1 MRLTIINGQLTE
13 CKVYGIYNN
22 VDGGFVLDYLELH
35 SNGHKYLV
43 PKEQDFYYNTD
54 NYEKEQPHKI
64 QGSTCFS
71 FKGYYYKDCYY
82 EKDNQLRKFNLF
94 EDVKQLKADLNGN
107 AEVIDGE
114 APTGKCWGS
123 KEEYLAYHDYTVK
136 KDDGTIEHHKGFLSK
151 LLFDDKQKEIFERL
165 KAVIKEARDA
175 KIMFMMDTSN
185 YSMFAINNNH
195 HNEEIDEWFQS
206 CEPDYE
212 TELYYPDEQSLN
224 SMDLFCFYEEH
235 GVNIDI
241 LNKE

>member
-13 CKVYGIYNN
+13 CKVYGVYNN
-22 VDGGFVLDYLELH
+22 VDGKFVLDYLELH
-35 SNGHKYLV
+35 SNGHKYRV
-43 PKEQDFYYNTD
+43 PKEQEFYYKTYD
-54 NYEKEQPHKI
+54 YEKGQPHKF
-64 QGSTCFS
+64 QGFTCFS
-71 FKGYYYKDCYY
+71 FKGYYIGCYY
-82 EKDNQLRKFNLF
+82 EKDNQLRKFNLL
-94 EDVKQLKADLNGN
+94 EDVKQLKADQNGN

-114 APTGKCWGS
+114 APTGKCWRT

-175 KIMFMMDTSN
+175 KIIFMINTDN
-185 YSMFAINNNH
+185 DSMFAINNNH
-195 HNEEIDEWFQS
+195 HNEKTYEWFQS
-206 CEPDYE
+206 CEEGYE
-212 TELYYPDEQSLN
+212 TELYCPDEQSLD
-224 SMDLFCFYEEH
+224 SMDLFSFYEEY